1 MLIDSCVSRIFVWI
15 CLHVMQ
21 NHFLRWICV
30 FFNENANLQ
39 LLGIVVYWYVI
50 RCAFVHMFDVRS
62 VAVWFT
68 HVFRF
73 LVILCDIFT
82 VKSSNVTFSS
92 MWYSCYAVNCSCSRS
107 DVKCVCI
114 GGVWLCYVNAPV
126 SVIVSQTRVV
136 FSCGFSW
143 DCFHG
148 MCTVLHLIR
157 YVRSPS
163 CVAWRLTRV
172 WV

>member
-1 MLIDSCVSRIFVWI
+1 MWV
-15 CLHVMQ
+15 CLRVMHH
-21 NHFLRWICV
+21 HFISGEYVNSSSKIQSSKIIIYRY
-30 FFNENANLQ
+30 
-39 LLGIVVYWYVI
+39 LL
-50 RCAFVHMFDVRS
+50 RCAFVYMFDVRFVS
-62 VAVWFT
+62 VWYAY
-68 HVFRF
+68 VFRF
-73 LVILCDIFT
+73 LVILSNLFT
-82 VKSSNVTFSS
+82 VKSSNVTFYSL
-92 MWYSCYAVNCSCSRS
+92 WYSCYAVNCSCSRS

-157 YVRSPS
+157 YVHSPS